1 MIKELTIT
9 INPEDESNNSLI
21 QKKIFSELKSQKV
34 ILKNQNEKGFEFVL
48 QKKSVDAR
56 HGQIK
61 IHLRYKVYIGESPKD
76 SVFKLPEWKNVDE
89 KFCKSVIIVGSGPA
103 GLFGA
108 LKLLEY
114 GIKPIIIE
122 RGPETSQ
129 RRKDIAL
136 ISTKDFVNE
145 DSNYCFGEGG
155 AGTFSD
161 GKLYTRSNKWGN
173 IQNILEIF
181 AHFGADKK
189 ITTDAHPH
197 IGTEKLPGVI
207 NNMRK
212 KIIELGGEF
221 YFNSRVC
228 DFLMQENNGKKVVY
242 GVVYKN
248 LLTNEEKSL
257 NANAVVF
264 ATGHS
269 ANDIYFLIA
278 KYSPLALEAKTF
290 AAGVRVEHPRSLID
304 AIQYHGQ
311 VKKELGAAEY
321 RVTTQVEDRG
331 VYSFCMCPGG
341 FVVPSSSNNDEI
353 VVNGMSASARNSK
366 WSNAAIVVEIRPEDI
381 PQEFVEQ
388 AEKLGSKDLAGLLY
402 RNKIEKDAKL
412 NGNGQAAPAQRVT
425 DFIENKKSQILPNS
439 SFTPGIVSS
448 NLNEWLPAHIS
459 KRLAKGFVQINKNM
473 KGFVCQDAL
482 MIAPETRTSTPVR
495 ILRNKETFECEHLTG
510 LFPVGEGSGYSGG
523 IVSSAMDG
531 ENACQK
537 IAEMLKGSF
546 QEKLQENKSKPA
558 PEKF

>member
-89 KFCKSVIIVGSGPA
+89 KSCKSVIIVGSGPA

-161 GKLYTRSNKWGN
+161 GKLYTRSNKRGN

-207 NNMRK
+207 NNMRN

-228 DFLMQENNGKKVVY
+228 DFIFGSAKTEKAVC
-242 GVVYKN
+242 GVVCKN
-248 LLTNEEKSL
+248 VKSMEEFSVK
-257 NANAVVF
+257 ADAVVF

-290 AAGVRVEHPRSLID
+290 AAGVRVEHSRSLID

-425 DFIENKKSQILPNS
+425 DFIENKKSQSLPVS

-495 ILRNKETFECEHLTG
+495 ILRNKETFECEHLKG

-531 ENACQK
+531 ENACEK

>member
-21 QKKIFSELKSQKV
+21 QKKIFSELKAQKV
-34 ILKNQNEKGFEFVL
+34 ILKNQNEKGFEYVL

-76 SVFKLPEWKNVDE
+76 SVFKLPEWKKVDE
-89 KFCKSVIIVGSGPA
+89 KSCKSVIIVGSGPA

-161 GKLYTRSNKWGN
+161 GKLYTRSNKRGN

-207 NNMRK
+207 NNMRN
-212 KIIELGGEF
+212 KIIELGGQF
-221 YFNSRVC
+221 YFDCRVC
-228 DFLMQENNGKKVVY
+228 DFIFGSAKTEKAVC
-242 GVVYKN
+242 GVVCKN
-248 LLTNEEKSL
+248 LKTMEEFSVKADS
-257 NANAVVF
+257 VVL

-269 ANDIYFLIA
+269 ANDIYYLIA

-290 AAGVRVEHPRSLID
+290 ATGVRVEHPRSLID

-321 RVTTQVEDRG
+321 RVTTQVDERG

-381 PQEFVEQ
+381 PEEFVEQ
-388 AEKLGSKDLAGLLY
+388 AKNLGSKDLAGLLF

-412 NGNGQAAPAQRVT
+412 NGKGQAAPAQRVT
-425 DFIENKKSQILPNS
+425 DFIENKKSQTLPVS

-448 NLNEWLPAHIS
+448 NLNEWLPVHIS

-495 ILRNKETFECEHLTG
+495 ILRNKESFECGSLPG
-510 LFPVGEGSGYSGG
+510 MFPVGEGAGYSGG

>member
-161 GKLYTRSNKWGN
+161 GKLYTRSNKRGN

-207 NNMRK
+207 NNMRN

-228 DFLMQENNGKKVVY
+228 DFLMQENNGKKVVC

-248 LLTNEEKSL
+248 LLTNEEKPL

-425 DFIENKKSQILPNS
+425 DFIENKKSQTLPIS

-448 NLNEWLPAHIS
+448 NLNEWLPTHIS

-495 ILRNKETFECEHLTG
+495 ILRNKETFECEYLKG

-546 QEKLQENKSKPA
+546 QEKLQENKSKSA